1 MKSTPITDEHY
12 NEINQTTDYDKFT
25 FMDGNRDIS
34 HLHLNRLI
42 QSMQEKYIPVPIL
55 VNEKYEIVDGQ
66 HRWSSVKH
74 LGLTLYYHMEKGLRL
89 KDVHRLNTNMR
100 TWTAEEY
107 LDGYCK
113 LNYPHYIKFRK
124 FKQTYGFGVNDC
136 MCILSYGG
144 HPGGSLFDTFKRGAY
159 KIHSYEK
166 GVEIASKLLQ
176 VGEYYKGFKRRCF
189 IYAMLE
195 LFKNESY
202 DHNVF
207 LHKLSYQSKKLTDQ
221 TTVNHYYDCI
231 REIYNYNN
239 KNEEKLLVV

>member
-1 MKSTPITDEHY
+1 MKSIPTGSEHY
-12 NEINQTTDYDKFT
+12 TDINQTTDYDRFT
-25 FMDGNRDIS
+25 FMEGNRDIS

-42 QSMQEKYIPVPIL
+42 QSMQEKYIPTPIL

-66 HRWSSVKH
+66 HRWSAIKH
-74 LGLTLYYHMEKGLRL
+74 LGLALYFHMEHGLRL

-113 LNYPHYIKFRK
+113 LNYPHYIKFRE
-124 FKQTYGFGVNDC
+124 FKKTYGFGINES
-136 MCILSYGG
+136 MCILSFGG

-159 KIHSYEK
+159 KIHSYEG
-166 GVEIASKLLQ
+166 GVRLANKLLQ
-176 VGEYYKGFKRRCF
+176 VGEYYKGYKRRCF

-202 DHNVF
+202 DHDMF
-207 LHKLSYQSKKLTDQ
+207 IQKLSYQSRKLTDQ
-221 TTVNHYYDCI
+221 TTVKHYYECI
-231 REIYNYNN
+231 KEIYNFNN
-239 KNEEKLLVV
+239 KNEDYLLVI